1 WRTSREIEGPRRIAR
16 WHHDRR
22 SASALRGKVPCYTD
36 GGCRGGHQA
45 FTGACTLMFVVDNF
59 FSALGSVVY
68 WALELYMYV
77 VIARALLSWVSPDP
91 WNPIVQFLEKVTEPA
106 LAPLRRM

>member
-1 WRTSREIEGPRRIAR
+1 
-16 WHHDRR
+16 
-22 SASALRGKVPCYTD
+22 
-36 GGCRGGHQA
+36 
-45 FTGACTLMFVVDNF
+45 MFVVDNF

-77 VIARALLSWVSPDP
+77 VIARALLSWVNPDP

-106 LAPLRRM
+106 LAPLRRMIGSRLGVDVSPVILIFIIVFLQRFIVPSLFHLGTVME